1 MEDDFF
7 SCTFL
12 REVSLSFQILA
23 DMKISYHME
32 ISFFAAHMNECFDKK
47 TDDSSTKAQFNVAY
61 VSCSSLR
68 SLLYLVI

>member
-1 MEDDFF
+1 
-7 SCTFL
+7 
-12 REVSLSFQILA
+12 
-23 DMKISYHME
+23 
-32 ISFFAAHMNECFDKK
+32 MNECFDKK